1 MKATLSAL
9 LCLSLAACG
18 GSPKPAPTGP
28 APAPTG
34 EATPAAPAAAGGA
47 LELGELKLV
56 DVQQNKALL
65 VHADGSIEIDGQK
78 PAKVTKEGKIVR
90 ADNGQVGFTLA
101 GDGSIKGPD
110 GQDLGVTIGPD
121 GTVKAGDKTISIDDS
136 GNLVGGNPDA
146 PAMRV
151 EGATTPGLKRTAMFV
166 LIALTA
172 PGDSHE
178 SSGPGSAGEPA
189 TAPAPAPA
197 PAPTP

>member
-18 GSPKPAPTGP
+18 GSPKPATTGP
-28 APAPTG
+28 TPAPTG
-34 EATPAAPAAAGGA
+34 EATPAAPAAPAAGGS

-65 VHADGSIEIDGQK
+65 VHADGSIEIDGKK
-78 PAKVTKEGKIVR
+78 PAMVTKEGKIVR
-90 ADNGQVGFTLA
+90 ADNGQVGFTLG

-110 GQDLGVTIGPD
+110 GQDLGITIGPD
-121 GTVKAGDKTISIDDS
+121 GSVKVGDKTISIDDS

-146 PAMRV
+146 PAMRI

-166 LIALTA
+166 LVALTA
-172 PGDSHE
+172 PSGPPE
-178 SSGPGSAGEPA
+178 SSPPA
-189 TAPAPAPA
+189 EAPAPAPA
-197 PAPTP
+197 PAP